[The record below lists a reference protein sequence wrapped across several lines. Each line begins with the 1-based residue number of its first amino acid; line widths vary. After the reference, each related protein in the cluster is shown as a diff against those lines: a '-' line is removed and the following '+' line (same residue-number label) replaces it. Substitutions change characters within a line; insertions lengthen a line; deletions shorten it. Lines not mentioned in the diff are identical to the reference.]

1 VQTILFSD
9 NCAAKFSMTTLADF
23 NYLVLVDYEFHQPP
37 GERPQPLCC
46 VWHDLRQGR
55 TTRLWLE
62 GTAPML
68 PPYACGRDTLFI
80 AYYASA
86 ELSCHLALR
95 WPLPAYVLDLFI
107 EFRNLTNG
115 RTRLLGNSLLDALAT
130 FGLDGI
136 DASEK
141 ADMQALALRGG
152 PYTAEERQA
161 LLAYCESDVVALRK
175 LFPAMLPHIDFER
188 ALLRGRSMRATAHM
202 EYNGVPVDTARLQK
216 LREAW
221 PTLQEELIHRI
232 DQQYGVYD
240 GRHFREDRW
249 QEWTRHQGI
258 VWPVLSSGRLALDG
272 DTFRDMGLVHPCVHP
287 IRELRATLAQF
298 RLEQLAVGHDG
309 RNRVLLS
316 AFRAKTSRN
325 APSTS
330 KFVFGPAVWLRHLI
344 RPLPG
349 YGVAYC
355 DWKQQE
361 FGIAAALSGDLAM
374 CEAYQSGDP
383 YLAFARQ
390 AGAVPATATKA
401 SHGAV
406 RELFKA
412 CVLAVGYGMGADAL
426 AYRVGQSPAHARALL
441 RLHRQT
447 YSRFWQWADSA
458 VDYAMLKGYIQTVF
472 GWTLYVE
479 DSVNIR
485 TLRNFP
491 AQGNGAECLRLAC
504 ALATEHGIEV
514 VAPVHDALLIH
525 APIGELAHA
534 VATTQRCM
542 QQASESVLAG
552 FALQTDAQTFLYP
565 ASFHDERGAMMWQT
579 VWTIVENAV
588 AA

>member
-1 VQTILFSD
+1 VV
-9 NCAAKFSMTTLADF
+9 TLADF
-23 NYLVLVDYEFHQPP
+23 PHVVLADFEFCQPP
-37 GERPQPLCC
+37 GERPRPLCC
-46 VWHDLRQGR
+46 VAHDLRQGR
-55 TTRLWLE
+55 TMRLWLE
-62 GTAPML
+62 GNAPKL
-68 PPYACGRDTLFI
+68 PPYACGHDALFI
-80 AYYASA
+80 AYYSSA
-86 ELSCHLALR
+86 ELSCHLALQ
-95 WPLPAYVLDLFI
+95 WPLPAYVLDLYV

-141 ADMQALALRGG
+141 ADMQAFALRGG

-175 LFPAMLPHIDFER
+175 LLPAMLPYIDFER
-188 ALLRGRSMRATAHM
+188 ALLRGRSMRAAACM
-202 EYNGVPVDTARLQK
+202 EHAGVPVDTARLQK
-216 LREAW
+216 LRDAW
-221 PTLQEELIHRI
+221 PTLQEELIYRI

-240 GRHFREDRW
+240 GIHFREDHWR
-249 QEWTRHQGI
+249 EWTRHQGI
-258 VWPVLSSGRLALDG
+258 AWPVLPSGRLALDR
-272 DTFRDMGLVHPCVHP
+272 DTFRDMAMVNPSVHPM
-287 IRELRATLAQF
+287 RELRATLAQL
-298 RLEQLAVGHDG
+298 RLEELAVGHDG

-330 KFVFGPAVWLRHLI
+330 KFMFGPAVWLRHLI

-401 SHGAV
+401 THGAV

-426 AYRVGQSPAHARALL
+426 AYRIGQSPAHARALL

-447 YSRFWQWADSA
+447 YPRFWQWADGA
-458 VDYAMLKGYIQTVF
+458 VDYAMLKGNIRSVF
-472 GWTLYVE
+472 GWTLHVE
-479 DSVNIR
+479 GSVNVR

-491 AQGNGAECLRLAC
+491 AQANGAECLRLAC
-504 ALATEHGIEV
+504 SFATEHGIEV

-534 VATTQRCM
+534 VAVTQRCM
-542 QQASESVLAG
+542 QQASETVLAG

-565 ASFHDERGAMMWQT
+565 DHYQDERGKAMWQT
-579 VWTIVENAV
+579 VWAIVEHAV